1 MVRGPWAHSF
11 VPQTELGSSFSS
23 TLTPFFVFTVI
34 WGYFLISS
42 LLSLFAQIQ
51 LIHIWDKTLYFSA
64 FIYTECLTPS
74 GDRYT
79 ESRLL
84 PAVWDEEALGN
95 LLSEVI
101 VFCSSST
108 FLQITGI
115 VKLSVTE
122 DSHLPRPR
130 RGSLPLYRIWWTEG
144 WLWLALMSCRVNF
157 RAGERKLQT
166 ETFENSWGLY
176 CWLPDLVRCSWHTAL
191 WQKGLHCLIT
201 SQKCLSIKSTLCEE
215 MGDP

>member
-74 GDRYT
+74 GDTQRAAFCQLCGMKKLWAICYLK
-79 ESRLL
+79 LL
-84 PAVWDEEALGN
+84 YFAPLVHSYRSQALWNYQWLRTAICPGQEGVPCHCTGFDEQKDG
-95 LLSEVI
+95 
-101 VFCSSST
+101 C
-108 FLQITGI
+108 
-115 VKLSVTE
+115 
-122 DSHLPRPR
+122 
-130 RGSLPLYRIWWTEG
+130 G
-144 WLWLALMSCRVNF
+144 WLWWAAGWISGLERENCRQ
-157 RAGERKLQT
+157 RPLR
-166 ETFENSWGLY
+166 
-176 CWLPDLVRCSWHTAL
+176 TAEDFTAD
-191 WQKGLHCLIT
+191 CLI
-201 SQKCLSIKSTLCEE
+201 
-215 MGDP
+215 